1 MQDVLSDLYW
11 AHRSDANVR
20 DLVWRE
26 GEVSLDRLLE
36 QDSASLAFESNP
48 VHCLLLSVLPARHG
62 FQKIFCSVRDGLKL
76 NFVVHKTVRWIQPS
90 FLSTWTTAG
99 LASLSFECCDR
110 HHTATKPTI
119 LSVWSLTAR
128 TC

>member
-26 GEVSLDRLLE
+26 GEVSLDSLLE
-36 QDSASLAFESNP
+36 QDSASLAFEPNP

-62 FQKIFCSVRDGLKL
+62 FFRRY
-76 NFVVHKTVRWIQPS
+76 FV
-90 FLSTWTTAG
+90 A
-99 LASLSFECCDR
+99 
-110 HHTATKPTI
+110 
-119 LSVWSLTAR
+119 
-128 TC
+128 